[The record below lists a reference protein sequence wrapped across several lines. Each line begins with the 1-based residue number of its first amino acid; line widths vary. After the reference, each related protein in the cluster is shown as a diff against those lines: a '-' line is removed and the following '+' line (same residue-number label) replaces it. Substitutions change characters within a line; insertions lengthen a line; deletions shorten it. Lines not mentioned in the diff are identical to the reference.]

1 MRAMKPPI
9 PTRDEFV
16 AAWQELGG
24 NVRALGR
31 RFARDRRQ
39 IYRWAARWRVAPRN
53 QIDGFPRAK
62 PARNGLRT
70 PGVTSQDE

>member
-9 PTRDEFV
+9 PSRDEFV

-31 RFARDRRQ
+31 RFVRDRRQ
-39 IYRWAARWRVAPRN
+39 IYRWA
-53 QIDGFPRAK
+53 DCY
-62 PARNGLRT
+62 GLRT
-70 PGVTSQDE
+70 PEVASQDE